1 MKKFIYI
8 FSCITLLTALS
19 CEDILDTTPK
29 GVLSE
34 KELITPE
41 NIEGFMTSAYAAL
54 GNDHYDAPF
63 SLWPYGNVRSDD
75 AYKGGSGTNDIQTF
89 HFFEV
94 SNNIRTDFGELD
106 MFWYNCYV
114 GISRANKAINAL
126 NQIDESEYRNKE
138 TRLGE
143 MHFLRGHFYFML
155 KIMFK
160 HVPYVTENTLPEE
173 YNLVSNRDL
182 TDYEL
187 WEAIASDFEYAAA
200 HTLESQSQ
208 VGRVNK
214 NAAYAYLAKT
224 RLYQAYEQD
233 ENYNVT
239 NINSQNLQQ
248 VIAATDKV
256 LGAYSLETDFG
267 YNFLPGTYEN
277 GTESI
282 FAIQYSD
289 NDGTL
294 YGRLNFGD
302 VLSVPQGL
310 GCCDFHK
317 PSQNLVNAF
326 KTSPDGLPM
335 FNDFNAVD
343 LDYNQLNSYKVDPR
357 LYHTVAIPGLPYKY
371 HEDYVYAESWNRSPG
386 TYGYYAS
393 LKENVPPDCS
403 CFVNID
409 PFYGN
414 SKNRIVIRYADVLLM
429 RAEALIELGQQN
441 EALPLINEVRARA
454 AKSTTL
460 TSSYTSNN
468 SISEY
473 VDGENCNWSQ
483 DFARQAL
490 RWERRLEFA
499 MEGNRFFDLVRWGIA
514 TETLNTYYTEEKT
527 KRSYYS
533 DAGFDH
539 GKEEYLPIPLA
550 QINFSQ
556 GLYKQNKGY

>member
-1 MKKFIYI
+1 MKKYKYI
-8 FSCITLLTALS
+8 FSCIILLAALS

-34 KELITPE
+34 NELITPQ

-106 MFWYNCYV
+106 SFWYNCYV

-126 NQIDESEYRNKE
+126 NQIDANEYQNKE

-143 MHFLRGHFYFML
+143 MYFLRGHFYFML

-160 HVPYVTENTLPEE
+160 HVPYVTHETLPEE
-173 YNLVSNRDL
+173 YNLISNRDL
-182 TDYEL
+182 TNYEL

-200 HTLESQSQ
+200 HTSESQSQ
-208 VGRVNK
+208 VGRVTK

-233 ENYNVT
+233 ENNNVT

-267 YNFLPGTYEN
+267 FNFLPGTYEN
-277 GTESI
+277 GSESI

-294 YGRLNFGD
+294 HGRLNFGD

-317 PSQNLVNAF
+317 PSQNLVNSF

-335 FNDFNAVD
+335 FNDFNNVD
-343 LDYNQLNSYKVDPR
+343 LKYDQLNSYKVDPR

-371 HEDYVYAESWNRSPG
+371 REDYIYAESWVRSPG

-393 LKENVPPDCS
+393 LKENVAPDCS
-403 CFVNID
+403 CYVNID

-414 SKNRIVIRYADVLLM
+414 SKNRIVIRYADMLLM
-429 RAEALIELGQQN
+429 RAEALIELGRQN
-441 EALPLINEVRARA
+441 EALPLINEIRARA

-468 SISEY
+468 FINEY
-473 VDGENCNWSQ
+473 EDGVNCNWTQ

-527 KRSYYS
+527 KVSYYQ
-533 DAGFDH
+533 DAGFDQ
-539 GKEEYLPIPLA
+539 GKEEYCPIPLA